1 MCALSLGVSSLAKNI
16 LVLYFTYSV
25 LYGLGTS
32 FVFSSGINIISKYFK
47 KRRSLAMGILTCGQG
62 AGVLIMAPVL
72 QMMID
77 AYDWKT
83 TYRIMA
89 GVIFL
94 MCLTALTYSPN
105 VEGEDTEGTPAEEED
120 KEKGC
125 YIDVSV
131 WKEPKVLVLILS
143 STIIMFGHYTPQIH
157 LVSLQFNNHKHSSK
171 PKLGGEGD
179 GGINFRASNNSR
191 VVIRGEKVGRV
202 RGF

>member
-1 MCALSLGVSSLAKNI
+1 
-16 LVLYFTYSV
+16 
-25 LYGLGTS
+25 
-32 FVFSSGINIISKYFK
+32 
-47 KRRSLAMGILTCGQG
+47 MGILTCGQG

-171 PKLGGEGD
+171 PKLGRGD
-179 GGINFRASNNSR
+179 GGINSRVSNYSR
-191 VVIRGEKVGRV
+191 VVIRGEKVEGGEGGRV

>member
-1 MCALSLGVSSLAKNI
+1 
-16 LVLYFTYSV
+16 
-25 LYGLGTS
+25 
-32 FVFSSGINIISKYFK
+32 
-47 KRRSLAMGILTCGQG
+47 MGILTCGQG

-171 PKLGGEGD
+171 PKLGRGD
-179 GGINFRASNNSR
+179 GGINSRVSNNSR
-191 VVIRGEKVGRV
+191 VVIRGEKVEGGEGGGSGVFKRIYLY
-202 RGF
+202 RNTTIF

>member
-1 MCALSLGVSSLAKNI
+1 
-16 LVLYFTYSV
+16 
-25 LYGLGTS
+25 
-32 FVFSSGINIISKYFK
+32 
-47 KRRSLAMGILTCGQG
+47 
-62 AGVLIMAPVL
+62 MAPVL

-171 PKLGGEGD
+171 PKLGRR
-179 GGINFRASNNSR
+179 GGGWRY
-191 VVIRGEKVGRV
+191 
-202 RGF
+202 

>member
-1 MCALSLGVSSLAKNI
+1 
-16 LVLYFTYSV
+16 
-25 LYGLGTS
+25 
-32 FVFSSGINIISKYFK
+32 
-47 KRRSLAMGILTCGQG
+47 
-62 AGVLIMAPVL
+62 MAPVL

-171 PKLGGEGD
+171 PKLGGRGGMGVLIPGLPIILGWLLEERGWKEG
-179 GGINFRASNNSR
+179 GGGQGFLRKYTCIETQLYFELKRYQAR
-191 VVIRGEKVGRV
+191 MKFFGLPFFLLRGGGSFGEG
-202 RGF
+202 GGG

>member
-1 MCALSLGVSSLAKNI
+1 
-16 LVLYFTYSV
+16 
-25 LYGLGTS
+25 
-32 FVFSSGINIISKYFK
+32 
-47 KRRSLAMGILTCGQG
+47 
-62 AGVLIMAPVL
+62 MAPVL

-105 VEGEDTEGTPAEEED
+105 VEGEDTEGTPAEEEG

-171 PKLGGEGD
+171 PKLGRGD
-179 GGINFRASNNSR
+179 GGINSRVSNNSR
-191 VVIRGEKVGRV
+191 VVIRGEKVEGGEGGEGQGFLREYTCIETQLYFELKRFGLPFFLLRGGGFVWGR
-202 RGF
+202 RGR

>member
-1 MCALSLGVSSLAKNI
+1 
-16 LVLYFTYSV
+16 
-25 LYGLGTS
+25 
-32 FVFSSGINIISKYFK
+32 
-47 KRRSLAMGILTCGQG
+47 
-62 AGVLIMAPVL
+62 MAPVL

-171 PKLGGEGD
+171 PKLGGGMGVLIPVFPIILGWLLEERRWKEGR
-179 GGINFRASNNSR
+179 GGGSGVFKRIYLYRNTTIF
-191 VVIRGEKVGRV
+191 
-202 RGF
+202 

>member
-1 MCALSLGVSSLAKNI
+1 
-16 LVLYFTYSV
+16 
-25 LYGLGTS
+25 
-32 FVFSSGINIISKYFK
+32 
-47 KRRSLAMGILTCGQG
+47 MGILTCGQG

-171 PKLGGEGD
+171 PKLGG
-179 GGINFRASNNSR
+179 GGGGGGVLIPGLPIILGWLLEERRWGGSGVFKKIYLYRNTTIF
-191 VVIRGEKVGRV
+191 
-202 RGF
+202 

>member
-1 MCALSLGVSSLAKNI
+1 
-16 LVLYFTYSV
+16 
-25 LYGLGTS
+25 
-32 FVFSSGINIISKYFK
+32 
-47 KRRSLAMGILTCGQG
+47 MGILTCGQG

-171 PKLGGEGD
+171 PKLGGGMGVLIPGFPIILGWLLEERRWEEGR
-179 GGINFRASNNSR
+179 GGGSGVFKRIYLYRNTTIF
-191 VVIRGEKVGRV
+191 
-202 RGF
+202 

>member
-1 MCALSLGVSSLAKNI
+1 
-16 LVLYFTYSV
+16 
-25 LYGLGTS
+25 
-32 FVFSSGINIISKYFK
+32 
-47 KRRSLAMGILTCGQG
+47 MGILTCGQG

-171 PKLGGEGD
+171 PKLGRGD
-179 GGINFRASNNSR
+179 GGINSRVSNNSR
-191 VVIRGEKVGRV
+191 VVIRGEKVEGGEGGGQGFLREYTCIETQLYFELKRFGLPFFLLRGGGFVWGR
-202 RGF
+202 RGR